1 MGAFCAIIIGL
12 VMGRVNRRNFTQTLL
27 ESAKV
32 VSMFF
37 LIVIGAVMFS
47 QFMAWCNVPKAA
59 TTFINDLGLPPLGVE
74 LFIIMVLYFLGFV
87 IDAGPLLLVGV
98 PIAYPITTALGADP
112 IWFGVCT
119 IVAVTLGTITP
130 PVALNIF
137 ALKGVAKD
145 IPIGVMYKGILPFVA
160 ASLAVLTLIFFV
172 PSLSTWLPNLLK

>member
-1 MGAFCAIIIGL
+1 MGAFGAVIIGL
-12 VMGRVNRRNFTQTLL
+12 IMGRVTRKNFIQTLL

-47 QFMAWCNVPKAA
+47 QFIAWCNIPKAA
-59 TTFINDLGLPPLGVE
+59 TTFINDMGLSPIGVE
-74 LFIIMVLYFLGFV
+74 LFIVLILYVLGFV
-87 IDAGPLLLVGV
+87 IDAGPLMLIGV

-112 IWFGVCT
+112 IWFAVCV

-137 ALKGVAKD
+137 ALKGVAGD
-145 IPIGVMYKGILPFVA
+145 IPIGVMYSGILPFVA
-160 ASLAVLTLIFFV
+160 SSLVILGVIFFV
-172 PSLSTWLPNLLK
+172 PSLSTWLPNLLR